1 MIQTQKE
8 FESSKQLAT
17 SELSRLRV
25 ANSSQRTELENRLN
39 AATTK
44 EQLDNLRN
52 EILAEKVKEDK
63 LIEDE
68 RKKVRDAISLLS
80 DSNPL
85 KQQLTERLQTA
96 LPIDN
101 PDSQDDVADV
111 EQAKSIAQEATQV
124 FETLKTNF
132 ETELAKLTGLEDSEA
147 RIEGYNLSTFN
158 TNKSQANLDE
168 DKLAVLSEKVQQTL
182 QKFRDQA
189 LAEAV
194 KLSDDNPKKAELL
207 NAINNPRQ
215 NISRIKNIK
224 NR

>member
-1 MIQTQKE
+1 MK
-8 FESSKQLAT
+8 
-17 SELSRLRV
+17 
-25 ANSSQRTELENRLN
+25 
-39 AATTK
+39 
-44 EQLDNLRN
+44 
-52 EILAEKVKEDK
+52 
-63 LIEDE
+63 
-68 RKKVRDAISLLS
+68 
-80 DSNPL
+80 
-85 KQQLTERLQTA
+85 
-96 LPIDN
+96 
-101 PDSQDDVADV
+101 
-111 EQAKSIAQEATQV
+111 
-124 FETLKTNF
+124 
-132 ETELAKLTGLEDSEA
+132 

>member
-132 ETELAKLTGLEDSEA
+132 ETELAKLTGLEDSET
-147 RIEGYNLSTFN
+147 IEGYNLSTFN

-207 NAINNPRQ
+207 NAINNPP
-215 NISRIKNIK
+215 KH
-224 NR
+224 